1 MLSIFKELNKD
12 QDFRMFLEDIFIP
25 EREIIS
31 NGGNMWIL
39 GDIVITKDDVKKIC
53 NDRIKALVKLLPGS
67 TNCELK
73 YIKDSIRDWKD
84 LKEFIALLGKHKN
97 RYEERYAYKFYQG

>member
-1 MLSIFKELNKD
+1 MLRFMQEVNKD
-12 QDFRMFLEDIFIP
+12 QDYRMFLDDIFIP
-25 EREIIS
+25 EREIIT
-31 NGGNMWIL
+31 NGGGMWIL
-39 GDIVITKDDVKKIC
+39 GDIVISKDGVMKIC

-84 LKEFIALLGKHKN
+84 LLKGF
-97 RYEERYAYKFYQG
+97 

>member
-1 MLSIFKELNKD
+1 MLKFIQELNKD
-12 QDFRMFLEDIFIP
+12 QDYRMFLDDIFIP
-25 EREIIS
+25 EREIIA
-31 NGGNMWIL
+31 NGGGMWIL
-39 GDIVITKDDVKKIC
+39 GDIVISKDDVKKIC

-84 LKEFIALLGKHKN
+84 LKELIALLRKAQKPL
-97 RYEERYAYKFYQG
+97 